1 MRILGID
8 PGLTHTGWGVI
19 EHTAGRLTYISSGRI
34 SAPATDE
41 MPARLNFIFGELR
54 RVIELYAPDAAAL
67 EQTFVNANPASAL
80 KLGQARGVAM
90 LSPATCGLSVAEYAP
105 NLIKKSIV
113 GSGHAGKDQI
123 AAMIRVLLPKSGDLT
138 PDQADALAV
147 AITHAH
153 HVPYQISSSPR
164 RRGSGDNREQPK
176 ATHVM
181 LDPGSCSTA
190 SRVRDD
196 RKARA

>member
-8 PGLTHTGWGVI
+8 PGLTHTGWGVVD
-19 EHTAGRLTYISSGRI
+19 HAAGRLTYVASGRI
-34 SAPATDE
+34 SAPTTDD
-41 MPARLNFIFGELR
+41 MPARLNHIFEGLR
-54 RVIELYAPDAAAL
+54 AIIAAHMPDAAAL

-90 LSPATCGLSVAEYAP
+90 LAPATAGLNVAEYAP

-113 GSGHAGKDQI
+113 GAGHAGKDQI

-153 HVPYQISSSPR
+153 HA
-164 RRGSGDNREQPK
+164 G
-176 ATHVM
+176 THM
-181 LDPGSCSTA
+181 RIQGA
-190 SRVRDD
+190 
-196 RKARA
+196 A